1 MDIID
6 VLRTKIQAEMNRAT
20 WEVNRILAD
29 PLQDEALSQM
39 DSWTTTY
46 ATAHAKLDMLNR
58 LKSQKENDQEIQ
70 KNNTYENK
78 T

>member
-6 VLRTKIQAEMNRAT
+6 VLRTKIQADMNNYT

-29 PLQDEALSQM
+29 PLKDDSLAQM
-39 DSWTTTY
+39 ELWTTRY

-58 LKSQKENDQEIQ
+58 LKAQKDSAAYEEQSDS
-70 KNNTYENK
+70 NNT
-78 T
+78 

>member
-6 VLRTKIQAEMNRAT
+6 VLRTKIQADMNKAT

-29 PLQDEALSQM
+29 PLKDQALDQM
-39 DSWTTTY
+39 EKWTTVY
-46 ATAHAKLDMLNR
+46 ASAYAKLDMLNR
-58 LKSQKENDQEIQ
+58 LKSQKESEEAAS
-70 KNNTYENK
+70 ENK